1 MFWVLPYGGSTFVE
15 GKETGESGLEQFLQ
29 VESPPDKLISDTKLG
44 AESIIGDTKTEKNI
58 EEPSVLSAPPISRL
72 TGECSEKKEIE
83 ESSNIMNKSFEHLSW
98 VSNEKQ
104 MSTARPNSSESCP
117 MKLLMQHVSSQGE
130 STAQTSSTE
139 LKSKDLKFNNHH
151 VSQTPVINR
160 NHHSVI
166 VSSASDV
173 KSSDDLQNRT
183 SVDPDDPPMPWFRLL
198 PREPC
203 DSTTVINCWM
213 PRRSLDGSAHRKP
226 GRPTKSPTIT
236 ASEACAHTSTIQTNI
251 DELETP
257 VTPQS
262 FYSLPSLPRP
272 LTLDEVRLSVME
284 SLRQDPASIPKG
296 LSNCSLFS
304 EASQYS
310 VLSSL
315 IAPTSGY
322 VPERYITFRN
332 VLFSC
337 TSQVLRSVL
346 WLADQSEWNFALRQA
361 ACRVGRA
368 AGCEGD

>member
-29 VESPPDKLISDTKLG
+29 VESLPDKILDTKLV
-44 AESIIGDTKTEKNI
+44 AESITGDTKTEKNI
-58 EEPSVLSAPPISRL
+58 EESSVLSAPPISRL
-72 TGECSEKKEIE
+72 TGECSKKKEIKE

-104 MSTARPNSSESCP
+104 MSIPRPNSSESCP

-130 STAQTSSTE
+130 STAQASSTE
-139 LKSKDLKFNNHH
+139 LKSDLKFNNHRI
-151 VSQTPVINR
+151 SQTPVISR

-226 GRPTKSPTIT
+226 GRPTKSPTVT
-236 ASEACAHTSTIQTNI
+236 ASEASARTSTIQTNI
-251 DELETP
+251 DVLKTP

-272 LTLDEVRLSVME
+272 LTLDEVRRSVME

-304 EASQYS
+304 EASQDS

-322 VPERYITFRN
+322 VPKSNQSDVLFCSAYR

-346 WLADQSEWNFALRQA
+346 
-361 ACRVGRA
+361 
-368 AGCEGD
+368 